1 MEENAMAKTASLNIR
16 IDPETKRSAEK
27 LFGSFGITVTDAV
40 NMFLHQSLMLGGLPF
55 EVRKPG
61 YTMESSLKTTIR
73 SKATIARAREMGR
86 VLHVSEAF
94 KTYPVDEECNN
105 IYGGI
110 TKDDI
115 IMVVGS
121 VTPEQLELFWDAYE
135 VFLDSLE
142 SGLF

>member
-1 MEENAMAKTASLNIR
+1 MAKTASLNIR

-27 LFGSFGITVTDAV
+27 LFGSFGITITDAV

-61 YTMESSLKTTIR
+61 YNMESIMKKTSR

-94 KTYPVDEECNN
+94 KAYPVEEEAHKGSISYWMQEGEPDE
-105 IYGGI
+105 
-110 TKDDI
+110 
-115 IMVVGS
+115 
-121 VTPEQLELFWDAYE
+121 L
-135 VFLDSLE
+135 
-142 SGLF
+142 

>member
-1 MEENAMAKTASLNIR
+1 MEANAMAKTASLNIR

-27 LFGSFGITVTDAV
+27 LFGSFGITITDAV

-61 YTMESSLKTTIR
+61 YNMESIMKKTSR

-94 KTYPVDEECNN
+94 KAYPVEEEAHKGSISYWMQEGEPDE
-105 IYGGI
+105 
-110 TKDDI
+110 
-115 IMVVGS
+115 
-121 VTPEQLELFWDAYE
+121 L
-135 VFLDSLE
+135 
-142 SGLF
+142 